1 MVFDSLRDDI
11 EKDAYVDY
19 FGTGYL
25 NLNSPLLVG
34 VKRKSRLSG
43 QRGMNSNKV

>member
-19 FGTGYL
+19 FGAGSL
-25 NLNSPLLVG
+25 MDSAFFLLHLPKTQNAG
-34 VKRKSRLSG
+34 C
-43 QRGMNSNKV
+43 